1 VQLRVNSALEAVPN
15 PDGFLIF
22 KGLLMPGTIRSLTLA
37 ALTAGA
43 CVFASTAFAQAFD
56 VVRLYGATRP
66 GDGGTVGGAVIA
78 GRQYQGSDERRTLL
92 LPLLDYQWKS
102 GWFAGTT
109 NGLGYNFSRQP
120 DMDYG
125 VRLTADLGR
134 KASRSSALRGMGD
147 IDVRPEIG
155 IFYNYSLSPSFA
167 LTSSLRYG
175 SGNDHNGLVVDVGAA
190 YSMALAPQWRLGLGV
205 TATYVNA
212 KYMQAY
218 FGVTPAQA
226 LSSGYAPYAAGAGVR
241 DVRASAA
248 LTYSINPRLFITT
261 ALSASSL
268 QGDAKD
274 SPLTRKRS
282 TATGIVSVSY
292 AF

>member
-1 VQLRVNSALEAVPN
+1 
-15 PDGFLIF
+15 
-22 KGLLMPGTIRSLTLA
+22 MPGTIRFLKLA
-37 ALTAGA
+37 VLSASAF
-43 CVFASTAFAQAFD
+43 VFAPNAFAQAFD

-66 GDGGTVGGAVIA
+66 GDGGTVGGAIIS
-78 GRQYQGSDERRTLL
+78 GRQYQGSDQRRTVA

-120 DMDYG
+120 EMDYG

-134 KASRSSALRGMGD
+134 KAIRSSALRGMGD
-147 IDVRPEIG
+147 IDARPEAG

-175 SGNDHNGLVVDVGAA
+175 SGNDHNGIVVDVGAA

-205 TATYVNA
+205 TATYANA
-212 KYMQAY
+212 KYMQSY
-218 FGVTPAQA
+218 FGVTPGQA
-226 LSSGYAPYAAGAGVR
+226 ATSGYAPYSAGAGIR

-248 LTYSINPRLFITT
+248 LTYSVTPRVFITT

>member
-1 VQLRVNSALEAVPN
+1 
-15 PDGFLIF
+15 
-22 KGLLMPGTIRSLTLA
+22 MPGTMRFLKLA
-37 ALTAGA
+37 ALAASA
-43 CVFASTAFAQAFD
+43 CVFAPTAFAQAFD
-56 VVRLYGATRP
+56 VVRLYGASRP
-66 GDGGTVGGAVIA
+66 GDGGTVGAAAIA
-78 GRQYQGSDERRTLL
+78 GRKYQGSDERRTLL
-92 LPLLDYQWKS
+92 VPLLDYQWKS

-134 KASRSSALRGMGD
+134 KESRSSALRGLGD
-147 IDVRPEIG
+147 VDARPEVG
-155 IFYNYSLSPSFA
+155 IFYNYSLSPSLA

-175 SGNDHNGLVVDVGAA
+175 SGNDRNGLVVDFGAA
-190 YSMALAPQWRLGLGV
+190 YSMVLAPQWRLGLGV
-205 TATYVNA
+205 SATVTNA
-212 KYMQAY
+212 KYMQSY
-218 FGVTPAQA
+218 FGVTPAQ
-226 LSSGYAPYAAGAGVR
+226 STTSGYAPYTASAGLR

-248 LTYSINPRLFITT
+248 LTYSVNPRVAITT

-268 QGDAKD
+268 QGDAKN
-274 SPLTRKRS
+274 SPITRKRS

>member
-1 VQLRVNSALEAVPN
+1 MLQTLRFS
-15 PDGFLIF
+15 
-22 KGLLMPGTIRSLTLA
+22 MLA
-37 ALTAGA
+37 ALAASA
-43 CVFASTAFAQAFD
+43 CVFASTAHAQAFD
-56 VVRLYGATRP
+56 VVRLYGASRP
-66 GDGGTVGGAVIA
+66 GDGGTVGAAVIA
-78 GRQYQGSDERRTLL
+78 GRKYQGSDERRTLVV
-92 LPLLDYQWKS
+92 PLLDYQWKN

-109 NGLGYNFSRQP
+109 NGLGYNFSRRP

-134 KASRSSALRGMGD
+134 KESRSSALRGMGD
-147 IDVRPEIG
+147 IDARPEAG

-175 SGNDHNGLVVDVGAA
+175 SGNDHNGLVVDIGAA

-205 TATYVNA
+205 TATYANA
-212 KYMQAY
+212 KYTQSY

-226 LSSGYAPYAAGAGVR
+226 VTSGYAPYSAGAGIR

-248 LTYSINPRLFITT
+248 LTYSVNPRVFITT

>member
-1 VQLRVNSALEAVPN
+1 MRSTTRFLKLAV
-15 PDGFLIF
+15 FSSIAF
-22 KGLLMPGTIRSLTLA
+22 
-37 ALTAGA
+37 
-43 CVFASTAFAQAFD
+43 VFAPAAIAQAFD
-56 VVRLYGATRP
+56 VVRLYGASRP
-66 GDGGTVGGAVIA
+66 DNGGTVGAALIA

-92 LPLLDYQWKS
+92 VPLLDYQWKN

-109 NGLGYNFSRQP
+109 NGLGYNFSRRR

-134 KASRSSALRGMGD
+134 KESRSNALRGLGD
-147 IDVRPEIG
+147 VDARPELG
-155 IFYNYSLSPSFA
+155 VFYNYSLSQSLA

-175 SGNDHNGLVVDVGAA
+175 SGKDSNGAVLDAGAA
-190 YSMALAPQWRLGLGV
+190 YSIVLAPQWRLGLGV
-205 TATYVNA
+205 SATLANA
-212 KYMQAY
+212 KYMQSY

-226 LSSGYAPYAAGAGVR
+226 ATSGYAAYTAGAGLR

-248 LTYSINPRLFITT
+248 LTYSVNPRLAITT
-261 ALSASSL
+261 ALSASTL

-274 SPLTRKRS
+274 SPVTRKRNN
-282 TATGIVSVSY
+282 ATGIVSVSY

>member
-1 VQLRVNSALEAVPN
+1 MTGTMRFVKLAVFSASAFV
-15 PDGFLIF
+15 
-22 KGLLMPGTIRSLTLA
+22 LA
-37 ALTAGA
+37 P
-43 CVFASTAFAQAFD
+43 TAFAQAFD

-66 GDGGTVGGAVIA
+66 GDGGTVGGAIIS
-78 GRQYQGSDERRTLL
+78 GRQYPGSDQRRTVA

-147 IDVRPEIG
+147 IDARPEAG
-155 IFYNYSLSPSFA
+155 IFYNYALSPSFA

-175 SGNDHNGLVVDVGAA
+175 SGNDHNGIVVDVGAA

-205 TATYVNA
+205 TATYANA
-212 KYMQAY
+212 KYMQSY
-218 FGVTPAQA
+218 FGVTPGQA
-226 LSSGYAPYAAGAGVR
+226 ATSGYAPYAAGAGIR

-248 LTYSINPRLFITT
+248 LTYSVTPRVFITT